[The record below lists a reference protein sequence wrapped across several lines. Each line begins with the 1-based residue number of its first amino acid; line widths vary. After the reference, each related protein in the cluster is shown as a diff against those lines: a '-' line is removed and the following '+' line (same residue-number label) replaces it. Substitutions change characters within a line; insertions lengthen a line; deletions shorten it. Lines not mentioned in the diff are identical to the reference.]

1 MRRSDF
7 EVLKIPNLRRF
18 FIARALT
25 VVNGSIAPIAMA
37 FAILDLPG
45 GDSQDLALVEVCVIV
60 SQLFAILI
68 GGVLADRWSR
78 VRTLVLGGSTA
89 STGMFLLGIMLA
101 IHVSHV
107 GVYCIGAALTGL
119 GSGLGF
125 PVFTALIADAV
136 PESQR
141 QSANGLFRLVINLS
155 RVGGAGIAGL
165 LIVTLGNAGT
175 MFMVGSAFLMS
186 ALVVSGIKVNQLPG
200 SGESAIKD
208 LTDGWREFVSYPWV
222 VIVVLCSMVL
232 NAMYAGTIDVI
243 GPVIAKSDL
252 GGPRG
257 WAFIMMCGSLGA
269 FVGTVIALRLKYRR
283 PLITATLIS
292 FAMPLQIF
300 LFSISSWLVVLALG
314 AALVGVSM
322 DIFGVAW
329 DGALQREVAREKL
342 SRVSSYDWFGS
353 MVATPIGI
361 IFAGW
366 GAKHFG
372 ATAILPWMALIAALS
387 LTLPF
392 FSRSVWNVKGP
403 QASSSLP

>member
-7 EVLKIPNLRRF
+7 AVLKIPNLRRF

-25 VVNGSIAPIAMA
+25 VINGSIAPIAMA

-45 GDSQDLALVEVCVIV
+45 GDSQDLALVEVCVVV
-60 SQLFAILI
+60 SQLSAILI

-89 STGMFLLGIMLA
+89 SAGMFLLGIMLA
-101 IHVSHV
+101 IHISHV

-136 PESQR
+136 PEKQR

-175 MFMVGSAFLMS
+175 MFMVGSAFLLS
-186 ALVVSGIKVNQLPG
+186 ALIVSGIKVHQLPG

-208 LTDGWREFVSYPWV
+208 LTNGWKEFISYPWV
-222 VIVVLCSMVL
+222 VIIVVCYMIMNS
-232 NAMYAGTIDVI
+232 MYAGTIDVI

-252 GGPRG
+252 GGARG
-257 WAFIMMCGSLGA
+257 WALIMMCGSLGA
-269 FVGTVIALRLKYRR
+269 LIGTVIALRLRYRR
-283 PLITATLIS
+283 PLITASLYS
-292 FAMPLQIF
+292 FAFPILIL
-300 LFSISSWLVVLALG
+300 LFSFPAPLYVLAIG
-314 AALVGVSM
+314 AALAGISM

-329 DGALQREVAREKL
+329 DGAIQREVAREKL
-342 SRVSSYDWFGS
+342 SRVSSYDSFGS
-353 MVATPIGI
+353 MVAIPVGM

-372 ATAILPWMALIAALS
+372 PSTILPWMALVAALS
-387 LTLPF
+387 LVLPF
-392 FSRSVWNVKGP
+392 LSRSVWNVKG
-403 QASSSLP
+403 AHIE